1 MDAQLNPSAHWETDT
16 LRATLN
22 TEGTHVCVRREGR
35 MTRRGRVLSVE
46 WVSLPPEIQDAVTEW
61 SHAES
66 MARYGDDWRAD
77 RADAL
82 FDALGKSILDSLS

>member
-1 MDAQLNPSAHWETDT
+1 MDATLNTSAHWQGDN

-35 MTRRGRVLSVE
+35 MTRGGRALSVE
-46 WVSLPPEIQDAVTEW
+46 WVELPPEIQDAATEW
-61 SHAES
+61 SHAEY
-66 MARYGDDWRAD
+66 MARYGDDWRTA

-82 FDALGKSILDSLS
+82 YDALGDMILDHIS